1 MHLIERNWGG
11 NYEYR
16 AERLH
21 VPRSLDEVASI
32 VASATRL
39 RVLGSRHSF
48 TGIADSTE
56 LLSLAELPADVVVD
70 HDASTVSFSAGLT
83 YGELAT
89 ALNEAGLALANLASL
104 PHISVAGAVATAT
117 HGSGD
122 ANRNLAGAVAA
133 LELVTADGE
142 RIEVARGAPDFDG
155 FVVGLGALGAVTRLT
170 LDVEPAYDVRQ
181 RVFEGLAWDALAEHF
196 DEITASGYSVSLF
209 TRWGEAI
216 DSVWVKHRVTDTPEA
231 PQQELFGA
239 RAATADRHPILGL
252 DTVSVTPQLGQ
263 AGRWSDRL
271 PHFRMGFTP
280 SNGDEIQSEY
290 FVAREHALGA
300 IEAVRRVGA
309 RLRPLLLVS
318 EIRTIAADE
327 LWLSPQYR
335 QDTVALHFTWR
346 LDPDGVLE
354 ALRHV
359 EAALEPFA
367 PRPHWGKVFRSNA
380 AGNYERLPDFL
391 ALLDRHDPRGTF
403 RNAWLESRLLDA
415 R

>member
-1 MHLIERNWGG
+1 M
-11 NYEYR
+11 
-16 AERLH
+16 
-21 VPRSLDEVASI
+21 
-32 VASATRL
+32 
-39 RVLGSRHSF
+39 
-48 TGIADSTE
+48 
-56 LLSLAELPADVVVD
+56 
-70 HDASTVSFSAGLT
+70 
-83 YGELAT
+83 
-89 ALNEAGLALANLASL
+89 
-104 PHISVAGAVATAT
+104 
-117 HGSGD
+117 
-122 ANRNLAGAVAA
+122 
-133 LELVTADGE
+133 TADGE
-142 RIEVARGAPDFDG
+142 RVEVARGAPDFDG

-209 TRWGEAI
+209 TRWGETI
-216 DSVWVKHRVTDTPEA
+216 DYVWVKRRVTDMPEA
-231 PQQELFGA
+231 PQPELFGA
-239 RAATADRHPILGL
+239 RAATVDRHPIPGL
-252 DTVSVTPQLGQ
+252 DTVNVTPQLGQ
-263 AGRWSDRL
+263 AGLWSDRL
-271 PHFRMGFTP
+271 PHFRMGFSP

-309 RLRPLLLVS
+309 RVRPLLLVS

-346 LDPDGVLE
+346 LDPEGVRE

-367 PRPHWGKVFRSNA
+367 PRPHWGKVFRVSA
-380 AGNYERLPDFL
+380 AGSYERLPDFL
-391 ALLDRHDPRGTF
+391 ELLDRHDPRGTF
-403 RNAWLESRLLDA
+403 RNAWLESRLLGA